1 MWNQVKTTFRRA
13 AAVMRLDDKA
23 ISEIHADPRAS
34 YQAAVVVLISS
45 LAIGAPLRGE
55 WGTTLG
61 IPVGMLIWWLS
72 VSYVIYLI
80 GAALH
85 RKKDAPPTD
94 FAPIARGI
102 GFAMAPGIFW
112 IFWLF
117 IRLFDLSPVIGLLL
131 VVFPSAAW
139 TFTAMASATHIVLG
153 GASYT
158 RVTIIIG
165 LAMLPYALAVFF
177 L

>member
-94 FAPIARGI
+94 FAPIARGV

-112 IFWLF
+112 IFWQF
-117 IRLFDLSPVIGLLL
+117 IPSGELGYVIGLLL

-139 TFTAMASATHIVLG
+139 TFTAMASSTHIVLG

-165 LAMLPYALAVFF
+165 LAMMPYALAVFF

>member
-1 MWNQVKTTFRRA
+1 MWNQIKTTFRRA

-23 ISEIHADPRAS
+23 ISEIHADPRAT
-34 YQAAVVVLISS
+34 YQAAAVVLISS
-45 LAIGAPLRGE
+45 LAIGAPLRGG
-55 WGTTLG
+55 WGTTIGTPIGL
-61 IPVGMLIWWLS
+61 LIWWLS
-72 VSYVIYLI
+72 VAYVIYLI

-85 RKKDAPPTD
+85 RKKDTPPTD

-117 IRLFDLSPVIGLLL
+117 IPSPVIGLLV
-131 VVFPSAAW
+131 VVFPSAVW
-139 TFTAMASATHIVLG
+139 TFTAMASSTHIVLG

-165 LAMLPYALAVFF
+165 LAMLPYALAVFY
-177 L
+177 LG

>member
-1 MWNQVKTTFRRA
+1 MWNQIKTTFRRA

-23 ISEIHADPRAS
+23 ISEIHADPRAA
-34 YQAAVVVLISS
+34 YQAAAVVLISS
-45 LAIGAPLRGE
+45 LAIGAPLRGG

-61 IPVGMLIWWLS
+61 TPAGMLIWWLS

-80 GAALH
+80 GAAFH
-85 RKKDAPPTD
+85 RKKDTPPTD

-117 IRLFDLSPVIGLLL
+117 IPSSVIGLLV
-131 VVFPSAAW
+131 VVFPSAVW
-139 TFTAMASATHIVLG
+139 TFTAMASSTHIALG

-177 L
+177 LR